1 MGKLFRATIWARGAI
16 PVAEWK
22 YRSLKRVW
30 LPIVDLLFILGGLS
44 AVRFGV
50 PAINEFFP
58 DAIVDLWGRS
68 LSLTATICLVGVAFV
83 RLWWLEAAAKCV
95 LLGLMLMYIVAL
107 LTLTRAG
114 EDSRGFVFVIAT
126 IAIIILLVRLSII
139 GSEWAERRARKAPG
153 IAGAGA

>member
-1 MGKLFRATIWARGAI
+1 MSPMRGLWRATIWAKGAI
-16 PVAEWK
+16 PVEEWK

-50 PAINEFFP
+50 PAINNFFP
-58 DAIVDLWGRS
+58 DDVVNLWGYT
-68 LSLTATICLVGVAFV
+68 LAAVAVVCLVGVAFV

-95 LLGLMLMYIVAL
+95 LLGLMAMYIVAL

-114 EDSRGFVFVIAT
+114 ESNRGFVFVIAT
-126 IAIIILLVRLSII
+126 IAIIILMVRLSII
-139 GSEWAERRARKAPG
+139 GSEWSERRARKRPG
-153 IAGAGA
+153 VVG

>member
-1 MGKLFRATIWARGAI
+1 MRRLWRQTIWAKGAI
-16 PVAEWK
+16 PLEEWK

-30 LPIVDLLFILGGLS
+30 LPLVDVLFILGGLS

-58 DAIVDLWGRS
+58 DALVDQWGYS
-68 LSLTATICLVGVAFV
+68 LSVVAVVCLVGVAFV
-83 RLWWLEAAAKCV
+83 RLWWLEAAAKCL
-95 LLGLMLMYIVAL
+95 LLGLMVMYIAAL

-126 IAIIILLVRLSII
+126 ISVIILLVRLSII
-139 GSEWAERRARKAPG
+139 ASEWATRRARKRPG
-153 IAGAGA
+153 QTR